1 MQHQAFR
8 LGVQQVQDVVRRLC
22 LAQRV
27 FHIFR
32 QRAGEQLQDLQMF
45 VGLGG
50 NHHRQIGC
58 VFSVPQH
65 AVGEMHQPH
74 AGVENRGTRFGRAV
88 RNGNALAEIGT
99 GLRFARFKTV

>member
-8 LGVQQVQDVVRRLC
+8 LGVQQVQDVVRRLR

-32 QRAGEQLQDLQMF
+32 QRTGEQLQDLQVF

-58 VFSVPQH
+58 VFAVPQH
-65 AVGEMHQPH
+65 AVGEMHQSH
-74 AGVENRGTRFGRAV
+74 AGIEDGRTRFGRAV

-99 GLRFARFKTV
+99 GLRFARFEPV

>member
-8 LGVQQVQDVVRRLC
+8 LGMQQVQDVVRRLR

-32 QRAGEQLQDLQMF
+32 QRAGEQLQDLQVF
-45 VGLGG
+45 IGLGG
-50 NHHRQIGC
+50 DHHRQIGF
-58 VFSVPQH
+58 VFAVPQH

-74 AGVENRGTRFGRAV
+74 AGVEDGRTRLRRAV